1 MLFCMARDVQSAN
14 IMREEED
21 DEKKKQELDT
31 VSNKDESQ
39 DKKMNK
45 QLDKIPEEIP
55 QSQVLENKI

>member
-21 DEKKKQELDT
+21 DEKKKRELDT

>member
-31 VSNKDESQ
+31 VSNFDESK
-39 DKKMNK
+39 DREMNK

-55 QSQVLENKI
+55 LSQVLENKI